1 MFTPPLRKLEYIL
14 AVAHELHFRKAAEK
28 LHVSQPAVSRQ
39 IRQCEEEFGFE
50 ILHRDHHFVTLTK
63 AGRSFVA
70 DLDVILERLDTDLKK
85 AVIRAQAI
93 NRHSA
98 LDYVVAQSPY
108 APFALRHAAL
118 ELQSGIFR
126 NLDLRF
132 RILSTVE
139 MLTALECDVIHAG
152 ITFAPID
159 DPTVV
164 SIPIGSDHWAAV
176 VRSVGQFAHMQSANI
191 AEFNGLPLIS
201 GGAGRTHP
209 ALFRQLQE
217 QCAARGFRF
226 KPIAEVS
233 SPHEAFDLIRDHT
246 GMAVLPEGVCDD
258 LPPGIRAI
266 RLADMPALEI
276 VLLHRPDCPA
286 FIAALAEKMRRSLR
300 HSDKKSHAR
309 TALQPYEPSAP
320 AENTKVSGL
329 LQGAAQHCRKRENRP
344 KPRKK

>member
-1 MFTPPLRKLEYIL
+1 MSTPPLRKLEYIL

-28 LHVSQPAVSRQ
+28 LHVSQPVVSRQ

-70 DLDVILERLDTDLKK
+70 DLGTILERLDTDLKK

-98 LDYVVAQSPY
+98 LDYVVAHSPY

-118 ELQSGIFR
+118 ELRSGAFR
-126 NLDLRF
+126 KLHLRF

-152 ITFAPID
+152 ITFSPID
-159 DPTVV
+159 DASVI
-164 SIPIGSDHWAAV
+164 SLPIGSDHWDAV
-176 VRSVGQFAHMQSANI
+176 VPAVGQFAHAQSANI
-191 AEFNGLPLIS
+191 AEFNDFPLIS
-201 GGAGRTHP
+201 GGAARTHP

-233 SPHEAFDLIRDHT
+233 SPNEAFDLIRDHT
-246 GMAVLPEGVCDD
+246 GMAILPEGVCDD

-300 HSDKKSHAR
+300 HNDEKSHAR
-309 TALQPYEPSAP
+309 TTVQPYEPSAP
-320 AENTKVSGL
+320 PGNTKASPL
-329 LQGAAQHCRKRENRP
+329 SQRTAQHCRKTGNRP
-344 KPRKK
+344 ELRKK

>member
-1 MFTPPLRKLEYIL
+1 LEYIL

-63 AGRSFVA
+63 AGRSFAA
-70 DLDVILERLDTDLKK
+70 DLGAILERLETDLKK

-98 LDYVVAQSPY
+98 LDYVVAHSPY
-108 APFALRHAAL
+108 APFVLRHTAL
-118 ELQSGIFR
+118 ELQSGVFR
-126 NLDLRF
+126 NLHLRF
-132 RILSTVE
+132 RILPTVE

-152 ITFAPID
+152 ITFSPID
-159 DPTVV
+159 DASVI
-164 SIPIGSDHWAAV
+164 SLPIGTDHWAAV
-176 VRSVGQFAHMQSANI
+176 VPAISEFTHAQSANI
-191 AEFNGLPLIS
+191 AEFSGLPLIS

-217 QCAARGFRF
+217 QCAAGGFRF

-233 SPHEAFDLIRDHT
+233 SPHEAFDLIRNHT
-246 GMAVLPEGVCDD
+246 GMAVLPEGVCED
-258 LPPGIRAI
+258 LPSGIRAI

-286 FIAALAEKMRRSLR
+286 FVAALAEKMRQSLR
-300 HSDKKSHAR
+300 RSDKKSHAR

-320 AENTKVSGL
+320 EGDTKVSRL
-329 LQGAAQHCRKRENRP
+329 PQQTSQHCRKRGNCP
-344 KPRKK
+344 GPRKK